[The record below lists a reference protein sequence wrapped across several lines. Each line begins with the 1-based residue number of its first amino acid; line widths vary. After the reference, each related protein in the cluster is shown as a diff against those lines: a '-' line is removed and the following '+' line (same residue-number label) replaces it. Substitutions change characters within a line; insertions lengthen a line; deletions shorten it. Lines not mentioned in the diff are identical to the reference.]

1 MPVKVLVLHA
11 SDFTVRADV
20 FKMALKTKGY
30 SATTIG
36 EFGKPESD
44 SAYAVVQ
51 KAIDSHHIVIVLAS
65 TGLFNSCLLRFGVG
79 YALGS
84 GKTVISVV
92 KDPDEIILPS
102 WYSRLFDHIYNDLEM
117 WLRLKKAHA

>member
-1 MPVKVLVLHA
+1 MSVKVLVLHA
-11 SDFTVRADV
+11 SDFTARADV

-36 EFGKPESD
+36 ELGKSESN

-51 KAIDSHHIVIVLAS
+51 KAIDNHNIIIVLAS
-65 TGLFNSCLLRFGVG
+65 TDLFNSCLLRFGVG

-84 GKTVISVV
+84 GKAVISVV
-92 KDPDEIILPS
+92 KDPGEIILPS
-102 WYSRLFDHIYNDLEM
+102 WYSRLFDHIYDNREM
-117 WLRLKKAHA
+117 WSRLKRV

>member
-1 MPVKVLVLHA
+1 MSKVLVLHA
-11 SDFTVRADV
+11 SDFTARADI

-30 SATTIG
+30 FATTIG
-36 EFGKPESD
+36 ELGKSESD

-51 KAIDSHHIVIVLAS
+51 KAIDNHNIIIVLAS

-84 GKTVISVV
+84 GKVVISVV
-92 KDPDEIILPS
+92 KDPGEIILPS

-117 WLRLKKAHA
+117 WSRLKRV